1 MPYLI
6 SFIKGCND
14 ISLIFSMNENILI
27 ASSETSLPAKG
38 SMASHPFQRR
48 SLESA
53 SDPGTPSKSCYEKHY
68 GTQQRDRYTFDVENF
83 QETQNQIDT
92 YFAKHDLCK
101 NSTFSMD
108 VSDTEHVENLS
119 RSPDRRRLDLNFQSQ
134 RCSSQ
139 DGTNVQYHQQRTC
152 STYEL
157 GANLLYEP
165 RKSFSKFRH
174 VDIIEE
180 HDLSSPYN
188 HYRCLSP
195 SDSNLSQ
202 THNLKSCDQRLRFLK
217 RQYSLDRSEEPCSTT
232 TSDSLQIRAPLHKQ
246 NSAGA
251 ANDLEKIEELPLK
264 SPKVNTIP
272 KCAVSLSVDALA
284 LH

>member
-1 MPYLI
+1 MKTLISCNYLI
-6 SFIKGCND
+6 S
-14 ISLIFSMNENILI
+14 IFFRVNENII
-27 ASSETSLPAKG
+27 ITASETSLPARS
-38 SMASHPFQRR
+38 SMTTHSFQRR

-92 YFAKHDLCK
+92 YFAKHDLYK
-101 NSTFSMD
+101 NSNFSVD
-108 VSDTEHVENLS
+108 VSDPEAIENL
-119 RSPDRRRLDLNFQSQ
+119 RSPDKRQVHLS
-134 RCSSQ
+134 CSQ
-139 DGTNVQYHQQRTC
+139 DASGTNYHKTS

-157 GANLLYEP
+157 GANLFFEP

-174 VDIIEE
+174 ADVIEE

-202 THNLKSCDQRLRFLK
+202 PTNSKSCDHRLRFLK
-217 RQYSLDRSEEPCSTT
+217 RQFSLDRSEEPCITS
-232 TSDSLQIRAPLHKQ
+232 TSDNLQVRAPLHKQ

-264 SPKVNTIP
+264 SPKVSTIP
-272 KCAVSLSVDALA
+272 KNAVSLSVDALA